1 MTASVRDVAAAASVS
16 VGTVSNVLNRPD
28 RVAPATVA
36 RVLDAIELLGFVRND
51 AARQLRAG
59 RSRTIGLVVLDLR
72 NPFFTELARGAEE
85 RAAEHG
91 LSVLVANSD
100 DNQAREAMH
109 LELFE
114 EQRAFGVLVTP
125 VAEPPARLQK
135 LQDRGTPVILVDHS
149 SLDRSFPSV
158 SVDDVEGGMIAARH
172 LLESGRRRLAFVGK
186 TTGIHQTSDRLAGA
200 RQAVAAVHGA
210 TLEVIETETLTV
222 IAGREAGHRI
232 MQRPRGDRPDAIF
245 AANDLVALGALQS
258 IVMTGDAQIPRDISL
273 IGYDDISFS
282 SSAVVPLSSIRQPAA
297 LIGATA
303 VDLLL
308 GGAQLGSDEAPDAE
322 EVGVEGETGARA
334 GGAGAGA
341 GAGDEHSPARES
353 RHPPQIVFQPTLIA
367 RESSA

>member
-36 RVLDAIELLGFVRND
+36 RVLAAIEQLGFVRND

-100 DNQAREAMH
+100 DNAAREATH

-114 EQRAFGVLVTP
+114 EQRAFGVLLTP
-125 VAEPPARLQK
+125 VADPPARLQR
-135 LQDRGTPVILVDHS
+135 LRDHGTPVVLVDHS
-149 SLDRSFPSV
+149 SPDRTLPSV
-158 SVDDVEGGMIAARH
+158 SVDDVEGGLIAARH
-172 LLESGRRRLAFVGK
+172 LLESGRRRLVFVGK
-186 TTGIHQTSDRLAGA
+186 SVGIRQAADRLAGA
-200 RQAVAAVHGA
+200 RMAVAETRGA

-222 IAGREAGHRI
+222 HAGHQAGQHV
-232 MQRPRGDRPDAIF
+232 MQLPLAERPDAIF
-245 AANDLVALGALQS
+245 AANDLLALGALQTL
-258 IVMTGDAQIPRDISL
+258 VMTGDAQIPRDISL

-282 SSAVVPLSSIRQPAA
+282 ASAVVPLSSVRQPAA

-308 GGAQLGSDEAPDAE
+308 ADSRED
-322 EVGVEGETGARA
+322 VEQ
-334 GGAGAGA
+334 
-341 GAGDEHSPARES
+341 
-353 RHPPQIVFQPTLIA
+353 PQIVYRPALVA
-367 RESSA
+367 RDSSSRVGAPATA

>member
-36 RVLDAIELLGFVRND
+36 RVLAAIEQLGFVRND

-100 DNQAREAMH
+100 DNAAREASH

-114 EQRAFGVLVTP
+114 EQRAFGVLMTP
-125 VAEPPARLQK
+125 VAEPPARLQR
-135 LQDRGTPVILVDHS
+135 LRDRGTPVVLVDHS
-149 SLDRSFPSV
+149 SPDRSLPSV
-158 SVDDVEGGMIAARH
+158 SVDDVEGGLIAARH
-172 LLESGRRRLAFVGK
+172 LLESGRRRLVFVGK
-186 TTGIHQTSDRLAGA
+186 STGIRQASDRLAGA
-200 RQAVAAVHGA
+200 RMAVAETRGA
-210 TLEVIETETLTV
+210 TLEVIETETLSV
-222 IAGREAGHRI
+222 DAGHEAGQRI
-232 MQRPRGDRPDAIF
+232 MRLPHAERPDAIF
-245 AANDLVALGALQS
+245 AANDLLALGALQTL
-258 IVMTGDAQIPRDISL
+258 VMTGDAQIPRDISL

-282 SSAVVPLSSIRQPAA
+282 ASAVVPVSSIRQPAA

-308 GGAQLGSDEAPDAE
+308 ADSREA
-322 EVGVEGETGARA
+322 VEQ
-334 GGAGAGA
+334 
-341 GAGDEHSPARES
+341 
-353 RHPPQIVFQPTLIA
+353 PQIVYRPALVA
-367 RESSA
+367 RDSSSR